1 MAIGKRKLLLID
13 DDRLVRE
20 SISAYLEDS
29 GFEVIECDEGPRG
42 LQLFREHTPDLVLS
56 DLRMPGMDGLNVL
69 KEIHKIDVDAP
80 VIVISGAGVMGDVV
94 EALRLGASDFLIKPV
109 ADMEVLVHSITKTL
123 ERQDLLLE
131 NRRYRDKLE
140 AANRE
145 LRENLLVLERD
156 QRAGRLVQE
165 RLLPISPFSR
175 NGYTV
180 AHKIIPSLYLSGDFI
195 DYAYL
200 GDRYLAFYL
209 TDVSGHGASSAFVTV
224 WLKHQVT
231 RMVRDNNFFTDV
243 STFEEGPNWLLK
255 EINGGLKGGRFEN
268 HLTCL
273 IGVIDTH
280 EHELRYAVAGHLPLP
295 ILKVGNQA
303 HYLEGKGKPVG
314 IFSEVEWQVF
324 RHSFAAGTSLIA
336 LSDGVFEV
344 MGEVSVIEK
353 EARLLEL
360 VASSDG
366 SLESITANLGV
377 QESRELPDDISVLT
391 ITRGQ

>member
-29 GFEVIECDEGPRG
+29 GFEVLECDEGPKG
-42 LQLFREHTPDLVLS
+42 LALFQSEQPDLVLS

-69 KEIHKIDVDAP
+69 KEIHKLDEEAP

-109 ADMEVLVHSITKTL
+109 VDMEVLVHSITKTL

-140 AANRE
+140 IANRE
-145 LRENLLVLERD
+145 LRDNLRVLERD

-175 NGYTV
+175 AGYT
-180 AHKIIPSLYLSGDFI
+180 ARHKIIPSLYLSGDFI

-200 GDRYLAFYL
+200 GNRYIAFYL
-209 TDVSGHGASSAFVTV
+209 TDVAGHGASSAFVTV
-224 WLKHQVT
+224 WLKHLVT
-231 RMVRDNNFFTDV
+231 RMVRDNNFFSDE
-243 STFEEGPNWLLK
+243 STFTEGTNWLLK
-255 EINGGLKGGRFEN
+255 EINGGLMGGRFEN
-268 HLTCL
+268 HLTAL
-273 IGVIDTH
+273 LGVIDTETH
-280 EHELRYAVAGHLPLP
+280 EMRYSVAGHLPLP
-295 ILKVGNQA
+295 IMKNAQGA
-303 HYLEGKGKPVG
+303 CYIEGKGKPVG
-314 IFSEVEWQVF
+314 LFDNTDWPVYSCQFEPGSHLFV
-324 RHSFAAGTSLIA
+324 

-344 MGEVSVIEK
+344 MGDLSVIEK
-353 EARLLEL
+353 ESRLLEII
-360 VASSDG
+360 ASSSG
-366 SLESITANLGV
+366 TLEDFINHLGV
-377 QESRELPDDISVLT
+377 QEGRDLPDDISVLT
-391 ITRGQ
+391 ISRGQ